1 MDSYEQPKIKKTFA
15 EILHSLRTIND
26 TFHLSVESG
35 PQAGVCISLEGREE
49 IPLGFDANR
58 NISADANEIASRCA
72 TLKTHWAGV
81 DLTPLKGITVSV
93 NGEKLKT
100 TRLLQHGD
108 RVEFKQ
114 HAKNPHVAMVFHEPI
129 SLRILPSLL
138 SGTQLTSK
146 VEPNTDV
153 VEIAPVS
160 VEQDVLVRTV
170 PGRYLGLFS
179 VNDLAVIAVC
189 TAIGTTMIFVALNW
203 LSVSNY

>member
-1 MDSYEQPKIKKTFA
+1 MDSVEQPKIKKTFA
-15 EILHSLRTIND
+15 EILHSLRTVND

-35 PQAGVCISLEGREE
+35 PQAGVSISLEGRDE
-49 IPLGFDANR
+49 IPIGFDANR
-58 NISADANEIASRCA
+58 NISADANQIASRCA

-93 NGEKLKT
+93 NGEKLKR

-114 HAKNPHVAMVFHEPI
+114 QSKNPHVAMLFHEPI

-146 VEPNTDV
+146 SKVEPNTDAL
-153 VEIAPVS
+153 EIAPVA
-160 VEQDVLVRTV
+160 VVQEVLVRAV
-170 PGRYLGLFS
+170 SGRYLGLFTL
-179 VNDLAVIAVC
+179 NDIAVIAVC

-203 LSVSNY
+203 LSVG

>member
-1 MDSYEQPKIKKTFA
+1 MDSVEQPKIKKTFA
-15 EILHSLRTIND
+15 EVLHSLRTIND
-26 TFHLSVESG
+26 TFHLSVEGG

-49 IPLGFDANR
+49 IPIGFDANR
-58 NISADANEIASRCA
+58 NISADANQIASRCA

-93 NGEKLKT
+93 NGEKLKR

-114 HAKNPHVAMVFHEPI
+114 TSKNPHVAMLFHEPI
-129 SLRILPSLL
+129 SLRMLPSLL

-146 VEPNTDV
+146 VEPNTDALEVPPVPV
-153 VEIAPVS
+153 V
-160 VEQDVLVRTV
+160 QDVVVHAV
-170 PGRYLGLFS
+170 PGRFLGLFT
-179 VNDLAVIAVC
+179 VNDIAVIAVC

-203 LSVSNY
+203 LSAGNY